1 MQHELD
7 EAWVYSVTKKVRDQ
21 AIKEYSEQ
29 LEDSVPN
36 FDVPDMVIKANDKP
50 VVPDEVTV

>member
-1 MQHELD
+1 MLHELGG
-7 EAWVYSVTKKVRDQ
+7 AWVYSVTKKAWDQ

-29 LEDSVPN
+29 LVDSALN
-36 FDVPDMVIKANDKP
+36 FDVPDMVIKANDKL

>member
-1 MQHELD
+1 M
-7 EAWVYSVTKKVRDQ
+7 YSVTKKAWDQ

-29 LEDSVPN
+29 LVDSALN
-36 FDVPDMVIKANDKP
+36 FDVPDMVIKANDKL

>member
-1 MQHELD
+1 M
-7 EAWVYSVTKKVRDQ
+7 TKKVRDQ

-29 LEDSVPN
+29 LEDSGPS
-36 FDVPDMVIKANDKP
+36 FDVPGMVFKAKDKP